1 MSPTPLERRRFP
13 RMHLQVPLFLRGRSA
28 GGEDFL
34 ELTKAMDIS
43 ATGALVASPH
53 LLRPNA
59 VVSLTVPAPP
69 SPGAGVMG
77 TANAPIQARVRRVQN
92 VGELYLV
99 GLEFLKPLD

>member
-1 MSPTPLERRRFP
+1 MPPAPLDRRRSP
-13 RMHLQVPLFLRGRSA
+13 RMHLQIPLFLRGRDA

-53 LLRPNA
+53 LLRPSA

-77 TANAPIQARVRRVQN
+77 TANAPIQARVLRVQN